1 MEHLQKTARLAKR
14 AVLFYEKQLRKRD
27 GSLRWA
33 HSRFCPETNFS
44 NQIGGT
50 TNHIMRILGILLV
63 QTLFLSGVQ
72 AEVKG
77 NWKRHVV
84 WEGLHNNVAVAA
96 DFTGDGRVDI
106 ISNAGNKTRLFVAPD
121 WKEVIIGD
129 HKDHNFIHG
138 ETFDVDGDGDADFI
152 GARYQPGL
160 IVWFEQPDKNAAS
173 GPWKARIAEDEIIG
187 IHGVLKADVNG
198 DGKLDLLANSAQPK
212 GKFPDSAVWLEVP
225 ENPRLAK
232 RWTRHVF
239 AKNDAPGLSH
249 YLGAGDL
256 NGDGRLDI
264 TLAAKGGPSDK
275 SGKGE
280 WFAWWEAGKDPTR
293 PFKKHLLPGKHPG
306 ATNILPADVN
316 GDGKLD
322 IVASLGHGTGLIWY
336 ENPGW
341 KIHDINTEL
350 LSSHC
355 LQVGDIDGDGDIDA
369 ATCAYISRKAAW
381 FENDGKGRFTSHII
395 HDDQAA
401 YDIRLVD
408 MDGDGDLDTLIAGQR
423 SKNVVWFENPLRNP

>member
-1 MEHLQKTARLAKR
+1 
-14 AVLFYEKQLRKRD
+14 
-27 GSLRWA
+27 
-33 HSRFCPETNFS
+33 
-44 NQIGGT
+44 
-50 TNHIMRILGILLV
+50 MRILGILLAQALV
-63 QTLFLSGVQ
+63 LSAAQ
-72 AEVKG
+72 ADVKG

-225 ENPRLAK
+225 E
-232 RWTRHVF
+232 
-239 AKNDAPGLSH
+239 
-249 YLGAGDL
+249 
-256 NGDGRLDI
+256 I
-264 TLAAKGGPSDK
+264 
-275 SGKGE
+275 
-280 WFAWWEAGKDPTR
+280 
-293 PFKKHLLPGKHPG
+293 
-306 ATNILPADVN
+306 PA
-316 GDGKLD
+316 
-322 IVASLGHGTGLIWY
+322 
-336 ENPGW
+336 
-341 KIHDINTEL
+341 
-350 LSSHC
+350 
-355 LQVGDIDGDGDIDA
+355 
-369 ATCAYISRKAAW
+369 
-381 FENDGKGRFTSHII
+381 
-395 HDDQAA
+395 
-401 YDIRLVD
+401 
-408 MDGDGDLDTLIAGQR
+408 
-423 SKNVVWFENPLRNP
+423 

>member
-1 MEHLQKTARLAKR
+1 
-14 AVLFYEKQLRKRD
+14 
-27 GSLRWA
+27 
-33 HSRFCPETNFS
+33 
-44 NQIGGT
+44 
-50 TNHIMRILGILLV
+50 MRILRILFV
-63 QTLFLSGVQ
+63 QTLILTSVE
-72 AEVKG
+72 AAAKG

-96 DFTGDGRVDI
+96 DFTGDGKVDI
-106 ISNAGNKTRLFVAPD
+106 ISNAGGKTRLFVAPG

-129 HKDHNFIHG
+129 HKDHTFIHG
-138 ETFDVDGDGDADFI
+138 ETFDVDGDGDSDFI

-160 IVWFEQPDKNAAS
+160 IVWFEQPNKNAAN

-198 DGKLDLLANSAQPK
+198 DGKLDLLANSAQPR

-225 ENPRLAK
+225 KNPRKAD

-256 NGDGRLDI
+256 NSDGRLDI
-264 TLAAKGGPSDK
+264 TLAAKGGPSVK

-280 WFAWWEAGKDPTR
+280 WFAWWEAGEDPTM
-293 PFKKHLLPGKHPG
+293 PFKKHRLPGKHPG

-322 IVASLGHGTGLIWY
+322 IIASRGHGTGLIWY

-341 KIHDINTEL
+341 EIHNINTEL

-355 LQVGDIDGDGDIDA
+355 LQVGDIDADGDIDA
-369 ATCAYISRKAAW
+369 VTCAYVSRKAAW
-381 FENDGKGRFTSHII
+381 FENDGKGKFTTHII

-408 MDGDGDLDTLIAGQR
+408 IDADGDLDTLIAGQQ
-423 SKNVVWFENPLRNP
+423 SKNVVWYENPLK

>member
-1 MEHLQKTARLAKR
+1 M
-14 AVLFYEKQLRKRD
+14 
-27 GSLRWA
+27 
-33 HSRFCPETNFS
+33 
-44 NQIGGT
+44 
-50 TNHIMRILGILLV
+50 
-63 QTLFLSGVQ
+63 
-72 AEVKG
+72 KG

-381 FENDGKGRFTSHII
+381 FENDGKGRFTTHII

-423 SKNVVWFENPLRNP
+423 SKNVVWLENPLRNP

>member
-1 MEHLQKTARLAKR
+1 
-14 AVLFYEKQLRKRD
+14 
-27 GSLRWA
+27 
-33 HSRFCPETNFS
+33 
-44 NQIGGT
+44 
-50 TNHIMRILGILLV
+50 MRILRILFV
-63 QTLFLSGVQ
+63 QTLILTSVE
-72 AEVKG
+72 AAAKG

-96 DFTGDGRVDI
+96 DFTGDGKVDI
-106 ISNAGNKTRLFVAPD
+106 ISNAGGKTRLFVAPG

-129 HKDHNFIHG
+129 HKDHTFIHG
-138 ETFDVDGDGDADFI
+138 ETFDVDGDGDSDFI

-160 IVWFEQPDKNAAS
+160 IVWFEQPNKNAAN

-198 DGKLDLLANSAQPK
+198 DGKLDLLANSAQPR

-225 ENPRLAK
+225 KNPRKAD

-256 NGDGRLDI
+256 NSDGRLDI

-280 WFAWWEAGKDPTR
+280 WFGWWEAGEDPTM
-293 PFKKHLLPGKHPG
+293 PFKKHRLPGKHPG

-322 IVASLGHGTGLIWY
+322 IIASRGHGTGLIWY

-355 LQVGDIDGDGDIDA
+355 LQVGDIDGDGDIA
-369 ATCAYISRKAAW
+369 AVTCAYVSRKAAW
-381 FENDGKGRFTSHII
+381 FENDGKGKFTTHII

-408 MDGDGDLDTLIAGQR
+408 MDADGDLDTLIAGQQ
-423 SKNVVWFENPLRNP
+423 SKNVVWYENPLK

>member
-1 MEHLQKTARLAKR
+1 
-14 AVLFYEKQLRKRD
+14 
-27 GSLRWA
+27 
-33 HSRFCPETNFS
+33 
-44 NQIGGT
+44 
-50 TNHIMRILGILLV
+50 MRILRILFV
-63 QTLFLSGVQ
+63 QTLILTSVE
-72 AEVKG
+72 AAAKG

-96 DFTGDGRVDI
+96 DFTGDGKVDI
-106 ISNAGNKTRLFVAPD
+106 ISNAGGKTRLFVAPG

-129 HKDHNFIHG
+129 HKDHTFIHG
-138 ETFDVDGDGDADFI
+138 ETFDVDGDGDSDFI

-160 IVWFEQPDKNAAS
+160 IVWFEQPNKNAAN

-187 IHGVLKADVNG
+187 IHGVLRADVNG
-198 DGKLDLLANSAQPK
+198 DGKLDLLANSAQPR

-225 ENPRLAK
+225 KNPRKAD

-256 NGDGRLDI
+256 NSDGRLDI

-280 WFAWWEAGKDPTR
+280 WFGWWEAGEDPTM
-293 PFKKHLLPGKHPG
+293 PFKKHRLPGKHPG

-322 IVASLGHGTGLIWY
+322 IIASRGHGTGLIWY

-341 KIHDINTEL
+341 KIHNINTEL

-369 ATCAYISRKAAW
+369 VTCAYVSRKAAW
-381 FENDGKGRFTSHII
+381 FENDGKGKFTTHII

-408 MDGDGDLDTLIAGQR
+408 MDADGDLDTLIAGQQ
-423 SKNVVWFENPLRNP
+423 SKNVVWYENPLK

>member
-1 MEHLQKTARLAKR
+1 MNNRQQTARLAKC
-14 AVLFYEKQLRKRD
+14 AVLFFRKRLRKKG
-27 GSLRWA
+27 GSLRWPS
-33 HSRFCPETNFS
+33 SRFFGRPISPDQSGCYTEN
-44 NQIGGT
+44 
-50 TNHIMRILGILLV
+50 IMRILGILLAQALV
-63 QTLFLSGVQ
+63 LSAAQ
-72 AEVKG
+72 ADLKG

-212 GKFPDSAVWLEVP
+212 GKFPDSAVWLEIP

-381 FENDGKGRFTSHII
+381 FENDGKGRFTTHII

-423 SKNVVWFENPLRNP
+423 SKNVVWLENPLRNP

>member
-1 MEHLQKTARLAKR
+1 MGIRPESPARGNAATPSNKYAIPNRRMTARVVRL
-14 AVLFYEKQLRKRD
+14 
-27 GSLRWA
+27 
-33 HSRFCPETNFS
+33 P
-44 NQIGGT
+44 
-50 TNHIMRILGILLV
+50 M
-63 QTLFLSGVQ
+63 
-72 AEVKG
+72 
-77 NWKRHVV
+77 V
-84 WEGLHNNVAVAA
+84 WETPLRTGNLRDPNGPQVTFAFESFIDELAA
-96 DFTGDGRVDI
+96 AAKADPIEF
-106 ISNAGNKTRLFVAPD
+106 RLD
-121 WKEVIIGD
+121 ML
-129 HKDHNFIHG
+129 
-138 ETFDVDGDGDADFI
+138 
-152 GARYQPGL
+152 AR
-160 IVWFEQPDKNAAS
+160 S
-173 GPWKARIAEDEIIG
+173 AEDEIIG

-198 DGKLDLLANSAQPK
+198 DGKLDLLANSAQPR

-225 ENPRLAK
+225 KNPRKAD

-256 NGDGRLDI
+256 NSDGRLDI

-280 WFAWWEAGKDPTR
+280 WFAWWEAGEDPTK
-293 PFKKHLLPGKHPG
+293 PFKKHRLPGVHPG

-322 IVASLGHGTGLIWY
+322 IVASRGHGTGLIWY

-355 LQVGDIDGDGDIDA
+355 LQVGDIDDDGDIDA
-369 ATCAYISRKAAW
+369 VTCAYVSRKVAW
-381 FENDGKGRFTSHII
+381 FENDGKGKFTTHII
-395 HDDQAA
+395 HNDQAA

-408 MDGDGDLDTLIAGQR
+408 MDADGDLDTLIAGQQ
-423 SKNVVWFENPLRNP
+423 SKNVVWFENPLYDSSKLHRTTSD